1 MFCGLDELVGDVV
14 VDPDIAHTKGQHSQ
28 RVLVVVGQRAMA
40 DCAGE
45 ERSQMAVFHPTV
57 PAFSKML
64 CKRTLE
70 MIWKYSVSQEDP
82 HCSGNCLTQNS
93 QVMCSFS
100 CSSCLFRCASSVS
113 LLWST
118 VKLTVLWS

>member
-57 PAFSKML
+57 PAFFKNALETNFGNDLEVLSGSGGP
-64 CKRTLE
+64 TLFWQLPDTE
-70 MIWKYSVSQEDP
+70 
-82 HCSGNCLTQNS
+82 LTGD
-93 QVMCSFS
+93 V
-100 CSSCLFRCASSVS
+100 LF
-113 LLWST
+113 LL
-118 VKLTVLWS
+118 L